1 MISLM
6 PGPVEIAEPI
16 RQAFVQ
22 PPISHRSSEFVH
34 RFEAVRSKLSRLTRA
49 PRVALFQGSGTLA
62 NDVIAS
68 QLDGPGLVLVNGEFG
83 ARLVRQ
89 ARARQLPVHVL
100 EWPWGARWDLDRV
113 EAALEGVAWIW
124 GVHLETST
132 GVLNDIGALRDLA
145 GRRGVRLCLD
155 CVSSLGAA
163 PLDLSGIWLA
173 SGSSGKALG
182 AYAGISMVFAQVV
195 FAQEVSPVP
204 RPVPRYVPEYL
215 DLDAALRAEGSR
227 FTFSSPLLMA
237 LDAALEIPRDYAP
250 LGNLVRRKLRDRG
263 VAPMA
268 DGIHAAPTVT
278 TFAPPVAGFTE
289 LCRSLGYWIGG
300 ESSYLARR
308 GLAQVATMGAVGA
321 DHIED
326 LFRQLVRRL
335 A

>member
-16 RQAFVQ
+16 RQAFVR
-22 PPISHRSSEFVH
+22 PPISHRSVEFVQ
-34 RFEAVRSKLSRLTRA
+34 RFEAIRARLSVLTGA
-49 PRVALFQGSGTLA
+49 PQVALFQGSGTLA
-62 NDVIAS
+62 NDVVAS
-68 QLDGPGLVLVNGEFG
+68 SMDGPGLILVNGEFG

-89 ARARQLPVHVL
+89 AQAWSLPVRVL
-100 EWPWGARWDLDRV
+100 EWPWGSPWDLSQI
-113 EAALEGVAWIW
+113 EAELADVSWIW

-132 GVLNDIGALRDLA
+132 GFLNDIGALRALA
-145 GRRGVRLCLD
+145 ARHQVRLCLD

-182 AYAGISMVFAQVV
+182 AYAGISMVFAGD
-195 FAQEVSPVP
+195 FRSTRA
-204 RPVPRYVPEYL
+204 VPEYL
-215 DLDAALRAEGSR
+215 DLSAALHTEGSR

-237 LDAALEIPRDYAP
+237 LETALEIPRDYAP
-250 LGNLVRRKLRDRG
+250 LGDLVRTKLRARG
-263 VAPMA
+263 LAPMA
-268 DGIHAAPTVT
+268 DGVHAAPTVT
-278 TFAPPVAGFTE
+278 TFVPPTQGFPE

-300 ESSYLARR
+300 ESSYLTRR
-308 GLAQVATMGAVGA
+308 GLTQVANMGAVGA

-326 LFRQLVRRL
+326 LFRRL